1 MVLLEMEKEEAHKLK
16 QENGQLQNEDYQNVV
31 TNTYQKIVWNC
42 KLASNAIMNITHYIK
57 IFIIYKF

>member
-1 MVLLEMEKEEAHKLK
+1 MEKEEAHKLK

-42 KLASNAIMNITHYIK
+42 KLASNAIMNI
-57 IFIIYKF
+57 